1 MFSEKT
7 SGYFFKNV
15 SKNIIRF
22 LREYHSFIKK
32 KNLSIDYSALQILRQ
47 LTQLHAV

>member
-1 MFSEKT
+1 MFSEKHQDI
-7 SGYFFKNV
+7 FKNV

-32 KNLSIDYSALQILRQ
+32 KNLSID
-47 LTQLHAV
+47 